1 VAVIETASGALWFEH
16 AGEAGPRL
24 LLVQGAG
31 FPGEAW
37 RPQFEALAVGHRVA
51 WFDHRGIGR
60 SPMGSGAVSIAGM
73 AADGFAVLDAM
84 GWADAVVVGHSM
96 GGRVARRMAIEA
108 PGRVRGL
115 VLIAS
120 VFRRVMPPPLSMLPI
135 MLRYPLWAGA
145 RRQAVLDQTFS
156 RAWQA
161 EVGREAAAARLE
173 ALLGVPLEDFPRRVP
188 WHQVNAMRR
197 DGETEGRIGEIRAPT
212 LVIGAEGDKVLSPK
226 NSGAL
231 ADAIAGA
238 RRVMLRGCGHG
249 LTIERADEVNGLIRG
264 FVGGLAGGA
273 EG

>member
-1 VAVIETASGALWFEH
+1 MAVIETASGALWFER

-24 LLVQGAG
+24 LLVQGAA

-37 RPQFEALAVGHRVA
+37 RPQFEALAAGHRVA

-60 SPMGSGAVSIAGM
+60 SPMGSGAVTIGGM
-73 AADGFAVLDAM
+73 AADGFAVLDAL
-84 GWADAVVVGHSM
+84 GWGDAVVVGHSM
-96 GGRVARRMAIEA
+96 GGRVARRMALEA
-108 PGRVRGL
+108 PERVAGL

-120 VFRRVMPPPLSMLPI
+120 VFRRVMPPPLTMLPI

-161 EVGREAAAARLE
+161 AVGRAAAAARLE

-197 DGETEGRIGEIRAPT
+197 DRETEVRIGEITAPT
-212 LVIGAEGDKVLSPK
+212 LVIGAEGDKVLSPA
-226 NSGAL
+226 NSRAL
-231 ADAIAGA
+231 AGAIGGA
-238 RRVMLRGCGHG
+238 RLEMLRGCGHG
-249 LTIERADEVNGLIRG
+249 LTIERADDVNALIAG
-264 FVGGLAGGA
+264 FVAGLR
-273 EG
+273 